1 MAILFDQFSYRINRT
16 TDGLYYD
23 RWHGKVFPEISMPEK
38 LYFLN
43 RIISTLLTHSQLI
56 IRADSIEEFI
66 ECVGFNAFKL
76 LYERGELKILDNWW
90 FPTFMYNDD
99 IVFFMNMHEKQYQ
112 DKVCNR
118 LKNRIGQEAS
128 SYVNG
133 IFKNIC
139 NTTDSDMYDYWDH
152 LSQDNMYEDFSFNNR
167 IRALLEINSENIL
180 KITNEND
187 TWSAVRLC
195 LFERSLEWAR
205 QLKSDE
211 ILLEEEAKQYLIYKS
226 NIQSESIIEKINLI
240 LRAKGIPNLSI
251 LYYNGVISM
260 EDMIRVR
267 DKVAFGK
274 FVKWLEDNNYDV
286 QELELA
292 LLNGRPKN
300 SQIEKWFRWA
310 LVCGVPLTLSQG
322 LQTIGGICL
331 SFIEQLLPQF
341 SGQKIPNIY
350 FDSVLTNQFNA
361 KKLNH
366 KLQSKF
372 GF

>member
-1 MAILFDQFSYRINRT
+1 M
-16 TDGLYYD
+16 
-23 RWHGKVFPEISMPEK
+23 
-38 LYFLN
+38 
-43 RIISTLLTHSQLI
+43 
-56 IRADSIEEFI
+56 
-66 ECVGFNAFKL
+66 
-76 LYERGELKILDNWW
+76 
-90 FPTFMYNDD
+90 
-99 IVFFMNMHEKQYQ
+99 
-112 DKVCNR
+112 
-118 LKNRIGQEAS
+118 
-128 SYVNG
+128 
-133 IFKNIC
+133 
-139 NTTDSDMYDYWDH
+139 
-152 LSQDNMYEDFSFNNR
+152 
-167 IRALLEINSENIL
+167 
-180 KITNEND
+180 
-187 TWSAVRLC
+187 
-195 LFERSLEWAR
+195 
-205 QLKSDE
+205 
-211 ILLEEEAKQYLIYKS
+211 EEEAKQYLIYKS

-240 LRAKGIPNLSI
+240 LRAKEIPNLSI

-260 EDMIRVR
+260 EDIIRVR

>member
-187 TWSAVRLC
+187 TWSAVRL
-195 LFERSLEWAR
+195 LSL
-205 QLKSDE
+205 
-211 ILLEEEAKQYLIYKS
+211 IHI
-226 NIQSESIIEKINLI
+226 
-240 LRAKGIPNLSI
+240 
-251 LYYNGVISM
+251 
-260 EDMIRVR
+260 
-267 DKVAFGK
+267 
-274 FVKWLEDNNYDV
+274 
-286 QELELA
+286 
-292 LLNGRPKN
+292 
-300 SQIEKWFRWA
+300 
-310 LVCGVPLTLSQG
+310 
-322 LQTIGGICL
+322 
-331 SFIEQLLPQF
+331 
-341 SGQKIPNIY
+341 
-350 FDSVLTNQFNA
+350 
-361 KKLNH
+361 
-366 KLQSKF
+366 
-372 GF
+372 